1 MTSAKGTAELAGLPY
16 ALLWEA
22 GVQGEADGG
31 AQIRVLGERKKRI
44 LRVRGVCRSRGFAQ
58 E

>member
-31 AQIRVLGERKKRI
+31 EKELFYLTGY
-44 LRVRGVCRSRGFAQ
+44 SPF
-58 E
+58 